1 MNIFRKY
8 RIHILVFAL
17 MLISIPMTIV
27 HSQDGGSTS
36 LFTPPSQDPVILLEP
51 TDPLYNR
58 FGNPGAVIFHDDQ
71 FHMFTNGFTTWPAKT
86 DVGYFTSPD
95 GLDWT
100 AESELPVFAKDD
112 VDYASVTIM
121 VSSALIEDDGTWVL
135 YFYTWDSF
143 RAPIGRGSIARATA
157 SEPTGPWTP
166 DEAPILVAGSEGAWD
181 GRQVGVPYV
190 TRTEDGYLMYYS
202 GFDEDGTMRIG
213 LAMSDDG
220 INWQKYDD
228 PETTDTLFAE
238 SDPILEPGA
247 EGEWDERGVE
257 RPRVLQTLDGWVMLY
272 RSPGGSGEPIQMGL
286 ATSEDGL
293 SWEKFSDSPA
303 IVPSDFP
310 DGRTTF
316 LFSFLY
322 ENDTYYVYCEAE
334 TTTRTGSN
342 IYLITHE
349 GSLFNNE

>member
-1 MNIFRKY
+1 MKIRLKQQIY
-8 RIHILVFAL
+8 ILFTVI
-17 MLISIPMTIV
+17 LISIPLTIAYG
-27 HSQDGGSTS
+27 QDGGSES
-36 LFTPPSQDPVILLEP
+36 LFTPPVEDPVIIFEP
-51 TDPLYNR
+51 TDPLYSR
-58 FGNPGAVIFHDDQ
+58 FGNPGAVIFHEGQ

-86 DVGYFTSPD
+86 KVGYFTSPD
-95 GLDWT
+95 GLEWT
-100 AESELPVFAKDD
+100 SESELPVFAKDD
-112 VDYASVTIM
+112 VEYASVTIM
-121 VSSALIEDDGTWVL
+121 VSSVLIEDDGTWVI

-143 RAPIGRGSIARATA
+143 RAPIGRGTVARATA

-166 DEAPILVAGSEGAWD
+166 DEAPILVSGSEGTWD
-181 GRQVGVPYV
+181 GQQVGVPYV
-190 TRTEDGYLMYYS
+190 VRTEDNYLMYYS

-220 INWQKYDD
+220 INWEKHDN
-228 PETTDTLFAE
+228 PETDDILFAE

-257 RPRVLQTLDGWVMLY
+257 RPRVLQTSDGWVMLY
-272 RSPGGSGEPIQMGL
+272 RSPGGNGEPIQMGL
-286 ATSEDGL
+286 ATSEDGI
-293 SWEKFSDSPA
+293 SWEKYGDSPA

-334 TTTRTGSN
+334 STTRSGSN

-349 GSLFNNE
+349 GSLFNDE